1 MLEEDEEKNE
11 KIVGL
16 CGFFTNITSNDTIN
30 PNNIESKLRSIS
42 NGNVFLSIKNKKFTP
57 YQRKLIFLIYTICN

>member
-1 MLEEDEEKNE
+1 MTTNGIYRIQEEENEEKKNE

-42 NGNVFLSIKNKKFTP
+42 NGNVF
-57 YQRKLIFLIYTICN
+57 YR